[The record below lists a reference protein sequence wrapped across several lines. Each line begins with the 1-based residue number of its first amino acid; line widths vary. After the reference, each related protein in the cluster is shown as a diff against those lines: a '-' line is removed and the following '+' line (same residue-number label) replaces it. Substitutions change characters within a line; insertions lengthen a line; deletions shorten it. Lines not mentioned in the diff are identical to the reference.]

1 MPELAATI
9 TALGTLVAA
18 VGALVISWNNR
29 RAASDAREKAAVAA
43 AAAEAA
49 KAAALDSQ
57 REIIA
62 TKEGV
67 FEVGKQID
75 GRLTQLLSLTKEAAL
90 AEGRLEGAASER
102 AGIPVAPASGATL
115 QSGEQIVVLPP
126 EST

>member
-1 MPELAATI
+1 VNDLPATI

-18 VGALVISWNNR
+18 IGALVISWNNR
-29 RAASDAREKAAVAA
+29 RAAAEAREKAAVAA

-49 KAAALDSQ
+49 KLAALDSQ

-75 GRLTQLLSLTKEAAL
+75 GRLTELLTLTKESAL
-90 AEGRLEGAASER
+90 AEGRLEGAATER
-102 AGIPVAPASGATL
+102 ATR
-115 QSGEQIVVLPP
+115 P
-126 EST
+126 ESA